1 MTYTKAKIDYTQKT
15 REILDFALDG
25 TSLEEKEELPTVN
38 ALKRSIR
45 NNKNKSNPGFFKEPI
60 SVARIL
66 TADVQRFVYHG
77 APILYYDSGV
87 ADPERFFVFTTDAF
101 VQVLQR
107 CTIIGVDA
115 TFKASFLC
123 FGIHMFR

>member
-25 TSLEEKEELPTVN
+25 TSLEEKEELPTVD

-66 TADVQRFVYHG
+66 TADVQRRANSILRFGSCGSGALFRFHDGCIRTGLATMHYH
-77 APILYYDSGV
+77 
-87 ADPERFFVFTTDAF
+87 
-101 VQVLQR
+101 R
-107 CTIIGVDA
+107 CRRY
-115 TFKASFLC
+115 L
-123 FGIHMFR
+123 